1 MYKLKKKVKFSHS
14 ENLMR
19 QEGDVKSSL
28 IDIEKNNNLKAL
40 LHERFDWMNEY
51 IKDGDVGIEV
61 GAAAGFSKKFIKC
74 KNFKIKTK
82 KTFIFY

>member
-61 GAAAGFSKKFIKC
+61 GAAAVSQRSLSSV
-74 KNFKIKTK
+74 KILK
-82 KTFIFY
+82 

>member
-28 IDIEKNNNLKAL
+28 IDIEKIITSK
-40 LHERFDWMNEY
+40 HYYM
-51 IKDGDVGIEV
+51 KDLIG
-61 GAAAGFSKKFIKC
+61 
-74 KNFKIKTK
+74 
-82 KTFIFY
+82 